1 MTDLTAD
8 IAIAG
13 GGMVGAAL
21 ACGLAQQGFQVA
33 LLEQR
38 APAED
43 WSQDSYDLRVSAITR
58 ASQHIFEH
66 LGAWQ
71 GMLKRRV
78 TPYQKM
84 RIWDATGSG
93 KIHFDAADIAEP
105 ELGHIIENR
114 VIQRAL
120 WDRLEQLDK
129 VQLLYPAR
137 IHAADLAEEG
147 DILTLEDGRPL
158 RAGLT
163 VASDGANSALRE
175 LAGIST
181 RGWLYDQTAVVATVR
196 AELGHQDTAWQ
207 KFMPTGPLALLPTG
221 KDLFSVVWSTSPE
234 QADALQEMSEQEF
247 NDRLTQASEHRLGR
261 LELLGK
267 RAAFPLRLQ
276 HADTYIKPGL
286 ALVGDAAHVIHP
298 LAGQGVNL
306 GLLDAAT
313 LIDVLV
319 EARKRKRVPGSI
331 ANLRRYERARM
342 GDNIVMQGAMDGFKR
357 LFSNQFPP
365 LKLIRN
371 LGLGIVDHTS
381 PVKNI
386 IARQA
391 LGTTGELPSLAR
403 PWPNETALWINKQS

>member
-1 MTDLTAD
+1 MTDLTTD

-38 APAED
+38 APVED
-43 WSQDSYDLRVSAITR
+43 WQQDSYDLRVSAITR

-66 LGAWQ
+66 LGAWL
-71 GMLKRRV
+71 GMLERRV

-84 RIWDATGSG
+84 QIWDATGNG

-120 WDRLEQLDK
+120 WDQLEQLDK

-137 IHAADLAEEG
+137 IQAVELTEESSV
-147 DILTLEDGRPL
+147 LTLEDGRQL
-158 RAGLT
+158 QTRLT

-175 LAGIST
+175 LTGIGT

-196 AELGHQDTAWQ
+196 AEMGHQDTAWQ
-207 KFMPTGPLALLPTG
+207 KFMPTGPLALLPTD

-234 QADALQEMSEQEF
+234 QAEALLEMTEQAF
-247 NDRLTQASEHRLGR
+247 NDYLTQASEHRLGE
-261 LELLGK
+261 LTLLGE

-319 EARKRKRVPGSI
+319 AARMRKRVLGSV

-342 GDNIVMQGAMDGFKR
+342 GDNAIMQGAMDGFKR

-365 LKLIRN
+365 LQLMRN
-371 LGLGIVDHTS
+371 LGLGIVDHA
-381 PVKNI
+381 PPLKNLL
-386 IARQA
+386 ARQA
-391 LGTTGELPSLAR
+391 LGTTGELPSLAK
-403 PWPNETALWINKQS
+403 P